1 MRLDHRRKARVPTLA
16 RGERLLAWAATADG
30 ATVGGSRDA
39 LHLPDPE
46 PLRLPWEEIATAE
59 WDTDESVLHV
69 VEVGSY
75 GEVRPEHLLRLTD
88 ADRLLSLVRERVTAS
103 MVVQRHVPVRGR
115 LGARVLGRRAPS
127 GRGPVAWFVEYDA
140 GLDPDDPA
148 VATVVDEALTLARGD
163 VGG

>member
-1 MRLDHRRKARVPTLA
+1 MRPRVPTLA
-16 RGERLLAWAATADG
+16 RGERLLAWATTADG
-30 ATVGGSRDA
+30 ATLGGSREA
-39 LHLPDPE
+39 LHLPGPE
-46 PLRLPWEEIATAE
+46 PLRLPWEQIATAE
-59 WDTDESVLHV
+59 WDTDEKVLHV

-75 GEVRPEHLLRLTD
+75 GEVRPEHSLQLDD

-103 MVVQRHVPVRGR
+103 MVVQRHVPIRGR

-127 GRGPVAWFVEYDA
+127 GRGEIAWFVEYDA

-148 VATVVDEALTLARGD
+148 VATVVDEALALALAD